1 MRIIKLLPLIL
12 AIAVVQPAFAQNDKV
27 RVIVMAD
34 IGHDPDDEQQIVH
47 LLVCSNEFDLEGL
60 IAVTGRYFRPNPKD
74 TVKTLMPELFDF
86 IIDGYEKVYPNLL
99 LHSEGYK
106 PPQYMR
112 SIVAAGQQGNGMK
125 DVGPGHT
132 SKGSNLIID
141 AVLNG
146 DPRPLYILS
155 NGGMNTLAQ
164 ALYDYRSESTKEELQ
179 AFISKIRVYDNSG
192 QDESGA
198 WICHEFPDIFYIRGK
213 VQNRS
218 FGGPT
223 NNNLGPHCW
232 KPFEYAPWGQ
242 HQWAKEHI
250 QTNHGALGES
260 YPDRKV
266 DGKYHFM
273 GGGGVIPWAGLINP
287 GLSDISHPSWGG
299 WSGRYTAKKTLNP
312 YSGFPIIHPDEK
324 QYLPFKAYTDGDDV
338 IDKWINPADGLT
350 YEDIFTP
357 GWRWRQAIWND
368 LKARMD
374 WCVEPY
380 QKANHHPIAVL
391 NGDTTNNILTIK
403 ANYNETIIL
412 DASGSYDPDED
423 NISYKW
429 WVYPEAGE
437 KPYGMPLEIENSSSV
452 KTSLMIPKNA
462 ATKSLHIIL
471 EVTDDSQVVPLI
483 DYRRMVV
490 IVTNY

>member
-1 MRIIKLLPLIL
+1 MIKFNLFLIIL
-12 AIAVVQPAFAQNDKV
+12 AIAIIQPAFFQPDKV

-47 LLVCSNEFDLEGL
+47 LLMCSNEFDLEGL
-60 IAVTGRYFRPNPKD
+60 IAVTGRYFRPDPKD

-86 IIDGYEKVYPNLL
+86 ILDGYEKVYPNLL
-99 LHSEGYK
+99 QHSSGYK
-106 PPQYMR
+106 SPQYLR
-112 SIVAAGQQGNGMK
+112 SIVAGGQQGNGLK
-125 DVGPGHT
+125 DVGPGRS
-132 SKGSNLIID
+132 SKGSKLIVD
-141 AVLNG
+141 AVMKD
-146 DPRPLYILS
+146 DPRPLYLLS

-164 ALYDYRSESTKEELQ
+164 ALYDFRNESTKEELQ

-232 KPFEYAPWGQ
+232 KPFEYSPIGQ
-242 HQWAKEHI
+242 HQWAGENI
-250 QTNHGALGES
+250 QTNHGALGEL
-260 YPDRKV
+260 YQDRKV

-273 GGGGVIPWAGLINP
+273 GGGGTIPWAGLINP

-312 YSGFPIIHPDEK
+312 LSGFPIIHPDEK

-338 IDKWINPADGLT
+338 VDKWINPADGIT
-350 YEDIFTP
+350 YEDIYTP
-357 GWRWRQAIWND
+357 VWRWRQAIWND

-380 QKANHHPIAVL
+380 QSANHHPIAIL
-391 NGDTTNNILTIK
+391 NGDTTNNIIRIK
-403 ANYNETIIL
+403 ANYHDTIVL
-412 DASGSYDPDED
+412 DASGSYDPDAD

-437 KPYGMPLEIENSSSV
+437 KPYAKPLEIENSSSV
-452 KTSLMIPKNA
+452 KTSLMIPKGA

-471 EVTDDSQVVPLI
+471 EVTDDNQIVPLI

>member
-1 MRIIKLLPLIL
+1 MGIVKLLPIIL
-12 AIAVVQPAFAQNDKV
+12 AVAIVQPAFAQNGKV

-125 DVGPGHT
+125 DVGPGRS
-132 SKGSNLIID
+132 SKGSKLIID

-164 ALYDYRSESTKEELQ
+164 ALYDYRNESTKEDLQ

-223 NNNLGPHCW
+223 NNNLGPNCW
-232 KPFEYAPWGQ
+232 IPFEYSPWGQ
-242 HQWAKEHI
+242 HQWARENI
-250 QTNHGALGES
+250 QTNHGALGEL

-299 WSGRYTAKKTLNP
+299 WSGRYTAMKTLNP
-312 YSGFPIIHPDEK
+312 HSGFPIIHPDEK

-338 IDKWINPADGLT
+338 IDKWINPADGT
-350 YEDIFTP
+350 SYEDIYTP
-357 GWRWRQAIWND
+357 VWRWRQAIWND

-380 QKANHHPIAVL
+380 QNANHHPIAVL
-391 NGDTTNNILTIK
+391 NGDTTNNIVTIK

-412 DASGSYDPDED
+412 DASGSYDPDDD

-437 KPYGMPLEIENSSSV
+437 KPYEMPLEIENSSSV
-452 KTSLMIPKNA
+452 KTLLMIPKDA

-471 EVTDDSQVVPLI
+471 EVTDDNQIVPLI

>member
-1 MRIIKLLPLIL
+1 MGIVKLLPIIL
-12 AIAVVQPAFAQNDKV
+12 AVAIVQPAFAQNDKV

-132 SKGSNLIID
+132 SKGSKLIID

-164 ALYDYRSESTKEELQ
+164 ALYDYRNESTKEDLQ

-223 NNNLGPHCW
+223 NNNLGPNCW
-232 KPFEYAPWGQ
+232 IPFEYSPWGQ
-242 HQWAKEHI
+242 HQWARENI
-250 QTNHGALGES
+250 QTNHGALGEL

-299 WSGRYTAKKTLNP
+299 WSGRYTAMKTLNP
-312 YSGFPIIHPDEK
+312 HSGFPIIHPDEK

-338 IDKWINPADGLT
+338 IDKWINPADGT
-350 YEDIFTP
+350 SYEDIYTP
-357 GWRWRQAIWND
+357 VWRWRQAIWND

-380 QKANHHPIAVL
+380 QNANHHPIAVL
-391 NGDTTNNILTIK
+391 NGDTTNNIVTIK

-412 DASGSYDPDED
+412 DASGSYDPDDD

-437 KPYGMPLEIENSSSV
+437 KPYEMPLEIENSSSV
-452 KTSLMIPKNA
+452 KTLLMIPKDA

-471 EVTDDSQVVPLI
+471 EVTDDNQIVPLI

>member
-1 MRIIKLLPLIL
+1 MGIVKLLPIIL
-12 AIAVVQPAFAQNDKV
+12 AVAIVQPAFAQNGKV

-112 SIVAAGQQGNGMK
+112 SIVAGGQQGNGMK

-132 SKGSNLIID
+132 SKGSKLIID

-164 ALYDYRSESTKEELQ
+164 ALYDYRNESTKEDLQ

-223 NNNLGPHCW
+223 NNNLGPNCW
-232 KPFEYAPWGQ
+232 IPFEYSPWGQ
-242 HQWAKEHI
+242 HQWARENI
-250 QTNHGALGES
+250 QTNHGALGEL

-299 WSGRYTAKKTLNP
+299 WSGRYTAMKTLNP
-312 YSGFPIIHPDEK
+312 HSGFPIIHPDEK

-338 IDKWINPADGLT
+338 IDKWINPADGT
-350 YEDIFTP
+350 SYEDIYTP
-357 GWRWRQAIWND
+357 VWRWRQAIWND

-380 QKANHHPIAVL
+380 QNANHHPIAVL
-391 NGDTTNNILTIK
+391 NGDTTNNIVTIK

-412 DASGSYDPDED
+412 DASGSYDPDDD

-437 KPYGMPLEIENSSSV
+437 KPYEMPLEIENSSSV
-452 KTSLMIPKNA
+452 KTLLMIPKDA

-471 EVTDDSQVVPLI
+471 EVTDDNQIVPLI